1 MNTVTYLKDEL
12 EKMNEKNQQL
22 KAELRVCQHV
32 NQNSFQLMKST
43 LLNIRWLGFLAINRV
58 TRSKKSS

>member
-58 TRSKKSS
+58 TRSKKSN